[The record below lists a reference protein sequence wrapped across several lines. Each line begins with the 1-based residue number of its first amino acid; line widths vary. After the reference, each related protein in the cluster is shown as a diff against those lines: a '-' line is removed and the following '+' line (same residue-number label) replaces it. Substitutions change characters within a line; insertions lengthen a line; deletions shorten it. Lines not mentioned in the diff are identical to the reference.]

1 MLTASQLGVVIAYVA
16 MVVSNVLST
25 ATKLFNGTDNAQ
37 IARENPTYLSP
48 DGYILDLGLHLPLET
63 FFVIYQAL
71 PRYANVSALGG
82 KTRQWLTAAFLLN
95 AVWLPIFS
103 YHRWWLSFIVIVGYL
118 SALYKTYEALGVH
131 YGVADATTPVSLKV
145 FAFTGISLNFAWV
158 VVATLLNFTI
168 VSRNSGIIVTKI
180 ASGNITADTSG
191 AVAPFF
197 KEALVGG
204 NVDWAIAMGCVA
216 AAISCYR
223 AVRYADVPY
232 SFVTSWAL
240 GGIYRMQT
248 YANDSNFPA
257 QGKSHDLATWALAL
271 SLVAATL
278 GCWVWSE
285 PSINMQAVEISK
297 NSKDVVEP
305 DNSLMRRLSAEGNPA
320 RV

>member
-1 MLTASQLGVVIAYVA
+1 M
-16 MVVSNVLST
+16 
-25 ATKLFNGTDNAQ
+25 GT
-37 IARENPTYLSP
+37 
-48 DGYILDLGLHLPLET
+48 
-63 FFVIYQAL
+63 YQ
-71 PRYANVSALGG
+71 
-82 KTRQWLTAAFLLN
+82 
-95 AVWLPIFS
+95 
-103 YHRWWLSFIVIVGYL
+103 
-118 SALYKTYEALGVH
+118 ALGVH
-131 YGVADATTPVSLKV
+131 YGAAPDGTAPVSLKV

-248 YANDSNFPA
+248 YTNDSNFPA
-257 QGKSHDLATWALAL
+257 NRSARRAPRMLWR
-271 SLVAATL
+271 
-278 GCWVWSE
+278 
-285 PSINMQAVEISK
+285 M
-297 NSKDVVEP
+297 VV
-305 DNSLMRRLSAEGNPA
+305 
-320 RV
+320 